1 MAYITAEYYR
11 DVYQGEAPED
21 ELPALIER
29 ASDIIDGMMFRTPD
43 INALSERQAELLRK
57 AVAAEVAY
65 LDSTGGVAAVD
76 SHMLSQATLGKFSYS
91 ISGSSGGKNYNGM
104 KVCALSV
111 SLLEQAGLLGRGLA
125 P

>member
-11 DVYQGEAPED
+11 DVYHGDAPED

-29 ASDIIDGMMFRTPD
+29 AGDIIDGMMFRTPD
-43 INALSERQAELLRK
+43 INALPERQAELLRR
-57 AVAAEVAY
+57 AVAAEVEY
-65 LDSTGGVAAVD
+65 LDNSGGVGAAN
-76 SHMLSQATLGKFSYS
+76 SGGLAQATLGKFSYS
-91 ISGSSGGKNYNGM
+91 KSGSSGERSYNGLN
-104 KVCALSV
+104 VCAISV

>member
-11 DVYQGEAPED
+11 DVYHGDAPED
-21 ELPALIER
+21 ELPSLIER
-29 ASDIIDGMMFRTPD
+29 AEDTVNGLFFRAPD
-43 INALSERQAELLRK
+43 TEKLTERQKELLRK

-65 LDSTGGVAAVD
+65 LDNAGGVSALD
-76 SHMLSQATLGKFSYS
+76 SGSFGQATLGKFSYS
-91 ISGSSGGKNYNGM
+91 GGTSGRTYNG
-104 KVCALSV
+104 VNICPTTV